1 MRGMS
6 LTQSAF
12 PAVAA
17 DRRARARALT
27 QWYNTSLGALG
38 ISARA
43 AGDVTGAWTKGASL
57 KTHNNKRKK
66 HVNTPPLGW
75 SWQAANVAKN
85 WAKKQVA
92 KCTGN
97 SASCGTRTPCG
108 APAPTHAHAHAHAH
122 AQARAHCLRRLMP
135 TSLRRPP
142 PFPRSCARANKSQT
156 GTGSFTTRIDR
167 AAWGRTST
175 RAWDTCP
182 I

>member
-1 MRGMS
+1 MS
-6 LTQSAF
+6 LTHSVF
-12 PAVAA
+12 LAVTA

-108 APAPTHAHAHAHAH
+108 APAPDTRAH
-122 AQARAHCLRRLMP
+122 AQARANAHCLRRRMS
-135 TSLRRPP
+135 TSRPP
-142 PFPRSCARANKSQT
+142 LPFPRSCARANKSQT